1 MVRRPDV
8 TLMEVGFVGLGM
20 QGAPI
25 AQRIIDAGYPTTL
38 WARRPATLEPFAGT
52 GARLVDTLAELG
64 AHCDLIGVCVFADG
78 DVEEVVAGADGLLSA
93 MRPGSTLAIHSTV
106 HPGTCLALERQA
118 EPRGIVVLDAPVSGS
133 AAAARE
139 GRLLVMVGG
148 DANAVARARPVFET
162 FGDPVL
168 HVGPTGTGQLV
179 KLINNVVLSANF
191 SVVRDAFALGD
202 GFGVRPEVLLEALRH
217 GSGSSRCLELL
228 GGPEALAALPERVR
242 PLLGKDTEI
251 AFSVAAERHV
261 ATGALPTVV
270 RHLWEVDG
278 PGSDPTK
285 TQDQSG

>member
-1 MVRRPDV
+1 MD
-8 TLMEVGFVGLGM
+8 VGFVGLGM
-20 QGAPI
+20 QGGPI

-38 WARRPATLEPFAGT
+38 WARRPASLEPFAGS
-52 GARLVDTLAELG
+52 GATLVDRLAELG
-64 AHCDLIGVCVFADG
+64 ARCDLVGVCVFADG
-78 DVEEVVAGADGLLSA
+78 DVDEVVAGPGGLLGA
-93 MRPGSTLAIHSTV
+93 MRPGSTVAVHSTV
-106 HPGTCLALERQA
+106 HPDTVRALERQA
-118 EPRGIVVLDAPVSGS
+118 EQRGIAVLDAPVSGS

-148 DANAVARARPVFET
+148 PAPVAERARPVFET

-202 GFGVRPEVLLEALRH
+202 GLGVTPEVLLEALRH

-251 AFSVAAERHV
+251 AFSVAAEHDV
-261 ATGALPTVV
+261 STGALTTVV
-270 RHLWEVDG
+270 RHLWDDVLG
-278 PGSDPTK
+278 PPA
-285 TQDQSG
+285 